1 MIRFIHD
8 FSENLAGQL
17 LYPMGL
23 VGISVSLQVQD
34 CNEPFSLECFKETAG
49 FTITLMHFNISY
61 NEMNNSGPKVSRK
74 PHTVS
79 TSPCGA
85 CTHQLHLPGTQLN
98 PATTAHAAHYQNQNP
113 WGRGPLCGGSWV
125 WISAQNTPR
134 FHHWLS
140 SFFKIALEHTS
151 VPSELHQLEKP
162 PLLLTFYWPFK
173 AWTYFSAY
181 YILLIRTSYL

>member
-1 MIRFIHD
+1 MLVRLTSSESVSPVLSPYLWHHLQEVCTLQTHDITSCSLLMIRFIHD

-61 NEMNNSGPKVSRK
+61 NEMNNSGPKVRRK

-140 SFFKIALEHTS
+140 S
-151 VPSELHQLEKP
+151 
-162 PLLLTFYWPFK
+162 
-173 AWTYFSAY
+173 
-181 YILLIRTSYL
+181 IL